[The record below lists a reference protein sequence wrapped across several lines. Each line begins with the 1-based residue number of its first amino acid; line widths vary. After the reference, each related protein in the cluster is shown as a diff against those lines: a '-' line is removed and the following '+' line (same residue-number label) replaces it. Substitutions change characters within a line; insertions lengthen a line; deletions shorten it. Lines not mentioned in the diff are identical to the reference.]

1 MAAQAARR
9 PGGTSAPR
17 APRAPVSGAPGA
29 AQGPAPRHARPRAAG
44 TAARRNR
51 AAVAAAAAP
60 KRGGPATVAP
70 RRQPVTVRRA
80 ARSGLGA
87 TRRVT
92 ERRGYSGKRML
103 TAELLVGFLIVAVR
117 AVGDYEVQA
126 DGTIKGKIGHPKG
139 QYGPLPILA
148 GLIVTFFLLSFLAA
162 AGGTRARLAVIA
174 GGVIDLALLMKS
186 GTEFAKVSSTFGKL
200 GHAQRPAGSWE
211 TSGTAWGEPISGTS
225 SPNAPPPPGSAQQ
238 QQQANNPEIKMPAS
252 GKCPPGYH
260 PEPGRPGWCSI
271 INPIPPVGA

>member
-1 MAAQAARR
+1 MAAETTRR
-9 PGGTSAPR
+9 AGGTSAPR
-17 APRAPVSGAPGA
+17 APRAPVSGRP
-29 AQGPAPRHARPRAAG
+29 GPAERPAARHARQRATPA
-44 TAARRNR
+44 AARRNR
-51 AAVAAAAAP
+51 EAATAAV
-60 KRGGPATVAP
+60 P
-70 RRQPVTVRRA
+70 RREPVTVRRA
-80 ARSGLGA
+80 ARRGYRGA
-87 TRRVT
+87 EMVT
-92 ERRGYSGKRML
+92 QRRGYSGKRML

-148 GLIVTFFLLSFLAA
+148 GLIMTFFLLSFLAA

-174 GGVIDLALLMKS
+174 GGIIDLTLLMKS
-186 GTEFAKVSSTFGKL
+186 GAEFTKVSSTFGKL

-211 TSGTAWGEPISGTS
+211 TSGTAWGEPIGGDGMFSQ
-225 SPNAPPPPGSAQQ
+225 PPAPGSSQQ

-260 PEPGRPGWCSI
+260 PEPGRPGFCVI